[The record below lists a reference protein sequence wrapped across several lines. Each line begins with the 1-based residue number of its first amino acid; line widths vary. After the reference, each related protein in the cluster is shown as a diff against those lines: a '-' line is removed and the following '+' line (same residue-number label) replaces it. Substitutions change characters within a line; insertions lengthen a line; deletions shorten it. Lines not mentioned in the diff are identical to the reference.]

1 MSGATATAS
10 AAGRTRRRPRRQ
22 GGAAPYVL
30 LLPALVLLVVF
41 LLIPIGYTVYLSL
54 RASRV
59 SGGGLGL
66 RKETFVGFANY
77 VGAITDSAY
86 LHSIV
91 RMIGYGIIVVPTM
104 LGLALLFALLLD
116 SRGARFKTFTRLGI
130 FLPYAVPGVI
140 ASLLW
145 GFLYLPGVS
154 PIRDAITAVGLPAP
168 DFLGPGKVLFSVAN
182 IGIWGGVGFNM
193 IVLYTALRGL
203 PAELD
208 DAARVDGASELQI
221 ALRIKVPLIAP
232 ALVMT
237 GIFSLISSLQVFS
250 EPSTL
255 QPLTDSISFTWVP
268 LMTIYRDA
276 FVNNDIYTAAA
287 ASVLLALGTLAVSL
301 AVLSFL
307 QKRAFGEDK

>member
-1 MSGATATAS
+1 MAVLAIRPAKSVS
-10 AAGRTRRRPRRQ
+10 KPRRQ

-30 LLPALVLLVVF
+30 LVPALVLLVLF
-41 LLIPIGYTVYLSL
+41 LIIPIGYTVYLSL

-59 SGGGLGL
+59 TGGGLGL
-66 RKETFVGFANY
+66 RKESFVGLANY

-86 LHSIV
+86 AHSVV
-91 RMIGYGIIVVPTM
+91 RMLGYGVVVVPTM

-116 SRGARFKTFTRLGI
+116 SRGARLKSFTRLGI

-154 PIRDAITAVGLPAP
+154 PIRATFEAVGLPAP
-168 DFLGPGKVLFSVAN
+168 DFLGSGSVLFSVAN

-203 PAELD
+203 PSELD

-237 GIFSLISSLQVFS
+237 GIFSLIASLQVFS

-287 ASVLLALGTLAVSL
+287 ASVLLAIGTLAVSL
-301 AVLSFL
+301 TVLTYL
-307 QKRAFGEDK
+307 QKRAFGEDR

>member
-1 MSGATATAS
+1 VSGVTLTT
-10 AAGRTRRRPRRQ
+10 AGRPPRRR

-30 LLPALVLLVVF
+30 MGPAVVLLVVF
-41 LLIPIGYTVYLSL
+41 LLVPIGYTLWLSV

-59 SGGGLGL
+59 TGGGLGL
-66 RKETFVGFANY
+66 RKESYVGFDNY

-86 LHSIV
+86 AHSVV
-91 RMIGYGIIVVPTM
+91 RMLGYGVVVVPTM

-116 SRGARFKTFTRLGI
+116 SPRVKFSSFTRLGI

-154 PIRDAITAVGLPAP
+154 PIRAAISKAGLSPP
-168 DFLGPGKVLFSVAN
+168 DFLSPDHVLFAVAN

-203 PAELD
+203 PEELN
-208 DAARVDGASELQI
+208 DAARIDGASELQI
-221 ALRIKVPLIAP
+221 ALRVKIPLITP

-237 GIFSLISSLQVFS
+237 GIFSLIATLQVFS

-287 ASVLLALGTLAVSL
+287 ASVLLALGTLVVSL
-301 AVLSFL
+301 SVLSFL
-307 QKRAFGEDK
+307 QKRAFGEDR

>member
-1 MSGATATAS
+1 MSGVTLTT
-10 AAGRTRRRPRRQ
+10 AGRQPRRR
-22 GGAAPYVL
+22 GGPAPYVL
-30 LLPALVLLVVF
+30 MAPALVLLVVF
-41 LLIPIGYTVYLSL
+41 LLVPIGYTVWLSV

-59 SGGGLGL
+59 TGGGLGL
-66 RKETFVGFANY
+66 RKESFVGFDNY
-77 VGAITDSAY
+77 VGAVTDSAY
-86 LHSIV
+86 AHSVV
-91 RMIGYGIIVVPTM
+91 RMLGYGSFVVPTM

-116 SRGARFKTFTRLGI
+116 SPRVKFNSFSRLGI

-154 PIRDAITAVGLPAP
+154 PIRAALSAVGLPPP
-168 DFLGPGKVLFSVAN
+168 DFLSPGHVLFAVAN

-203 PAELD
+203 PEELN
-208 DAARVDGASELQI
+208 DAARIDGASELQI
-221 ALRIKVPLIAP
+221 ALRIKIPLITP

-237 GIFSLISSLQVFS
+237 GIFSLIATLQVFS

-255 QPLTDSISFTWVP
+255 RPLTDSISFTWVP

-287 ASVLLALGTLAVSL
+287 ASVMLAFGTLVISL
-301 AVLSFL
+301 SVLSFL
-307 QKRAFGEDK
+307 QKRAFGEDR

>member
-1 MSGATATAS
+1 M
-10 AAGRTRRRPRRQ
+10 
-22 GGAAPYVL
+22 L
-30 LLPALVLLVVF
+30 
-41 LLIPIGYTVYLSL
+41 
-54 RASRV
+54 
-59 SGGGLGL
+59 
-66 RKETFVGFANY
+66 
-77 VGAITDSAY
+77 
-86 LHSIV
+86 
-91 RMIGYGIIVVPTM
+91 GYGVIVVPTM

-116 SRGARFKTFTRLGI
+116 SRGARLRSFTRLGI

-154 PIRDAITAVGLPAP
+154 PIRAAFEAVGLPAP
-168 DFLGPGKVLFSVAN
+168 DFLGSGTVLFSVAN

-237 GIFSLISSLQVFS
+237 GIFSLIASLQVFS

-287 ASVLLALGTLAVSL
+287 ASVMLAVGTLVVSL
-301 AVLSFL
+301 GVLSFL
-307 QKRAFGEDK
+307 QKRAFGEDR